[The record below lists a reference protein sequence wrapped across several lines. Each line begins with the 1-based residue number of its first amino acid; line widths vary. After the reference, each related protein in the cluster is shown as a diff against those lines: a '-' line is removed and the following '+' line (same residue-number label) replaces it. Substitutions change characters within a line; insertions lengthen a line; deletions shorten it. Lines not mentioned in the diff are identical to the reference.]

1 MNIIKIFPDA
11 SMAAANLL
19 ASFLSQ
25 ASLSSLS
32 IFLCQLIMSV
42 HFGAYIA
49 QNLELLRVLDILY
62 SSCSFTRMR
71 KRDFIAKII

>member
-1 MNIIKIFPDA
+1 
-11 SMAAANLL
+11 MAAAKLEIK
-19 ASFLSQ
+19 FYD

-49 QNLELLRVLDILY
+49 QNLELLLQ
-62 SSCSFTRMR
+62 R
-71 KRDFIAKII
+71 KRFVSSLRHFIQQLQLYAHAQT

>member
-1 MNIIKIFPDA
+1 
-11 SMAAANLL
+11 MAAAKLEIK
-19 ASFLSQ
+19 FYD

-49 QNLELLRVLDILY
+49 QNPPKKAFCELFIQQLQLY
-62 SSCSFTRMR
+62 AHAQT
-71 KRDFIAKII
+71 